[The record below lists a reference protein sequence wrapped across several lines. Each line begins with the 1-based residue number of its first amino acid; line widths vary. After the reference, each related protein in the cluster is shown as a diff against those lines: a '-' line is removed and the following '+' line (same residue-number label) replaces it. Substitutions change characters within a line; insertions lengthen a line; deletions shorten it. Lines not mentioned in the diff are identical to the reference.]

1 MDYRRRA
8 RDPSQGISKSN
19 FFGADTGS
27 HNGPLALGTAYELVR
42 VSFGAC
48 SANFFSAQTTDP
60 LTFDRAQFDGHAHE
74 NDNERRDF
82 HGCIPAF
89 DVVGG
94 ISFGDTDFLRVL
106 ERLLEA
112 QALLHAGENH
122 ISCGIENPAKAAQVE
137 YGKSVEERKNGSAIH
152 HGRFEEEAAVFGCGE
167 GTEFLVSVDHGAFVR
182 CDSVRAHFQ
191 RSVDVIDGGFA
202 GGDV

>member
-1 MDYRRRA
+1 M
-8 RDPSQGISKSN
+8 
-19 FFGADTGS
+19 
-27 HNGPLALGTAYELVR
+27 
-42 VSFGAC
+42 
-48 SANFFSAQTTDP
+48 
-60 LTFDRAQFDGHAHE
+60 
-74 NDNERRDF
+74 
-82 HGCIPAF
+82 
-89 DVVGG
+89 GG

-191 RSVDVIDGGFA
+191 RSVDVIDGGLA

>member
-1 MDYRRRA
+1 A
-8 RDPSQGISKSN
+8 ADP
-19 FFGADTGS
+19 
-27 HNGPLALGTAYELVR
+27 
-42 VSFGAC
+42 
-48 SANFFSAQTTDP
+48 FSMNCIE
-60 LTFDRAQFDGHAHE
+60 FDRDAHE

-94 ISFGDTDFLRVL
+94 ISLGDADFLGVL

-112 QALLHAGENH
+112 ETLLHAAENRV
-122 ISCGIENPAKAAQVE
+122 SRRVENSAKAAQVE

-167 GTEFLVSVDHGAFVR
+167 GTEFLVSVDHGALVR
-182 CDSVRAHFQ
+182 CDSVRA
-191 RSVDVIDGGFA
+191 
-202 GGDV
+202 

>member
-1 MDYRRRA
+1 MIGDYV
-8 RDPSQGISKSN
+8 SQSVI
-19 FFGADTGS
+19 
-27 HNGPLALGTAYELVR
+27 
-42 VSFGAC
+42 
-48 SANFFSAQTTDP
+48 
-60 LTFDRAQFDGHAHE
+60 
-74 NDNERRDF
+74 ER
-82 HGCIPAF
+82 P
-89 DVVGG
+89 
-94 ISFGDTDFLRVL
+94 
-106 ERLLEA
+106 LEA
-112 QALLHAGENH
+112 QAMLQADENH
-122 ISCGIENPAKAAQVE
+122 ISCEIENPAKAAQVE

>member
-1 MDYRRRA
+1 MGTPMRTITSA
-8 RDPSQGISKSN
+8 ATFTVASQPSTSWVGSVSAMPISW
-19 FFGADTGS
+19 ADTGS

-60 LTFDRAQFDGHAHE
+60 LTSDRAQFDGHAHE

-94 ISFGDTDFLRVL
+94 ISLGDADFLGGHWQSQRPPRVGHGIRACKGFL
-106 ERLLEA
+106 RRVQCELL
-112 QALLHAGENH
+112 
-122 ISCGIENPAKAAQVE
+122 
-137 YGKSVEERKNGSAIH
+137 
-152 HGRFEEEAAVFGCGE
+152 
-167 GTEFLVSVDHGAFVR
+167 
-182 CDSVRAHFQ
+182 Q
-191 RSVDVIDGGFA
+191 RSNH
-202 GGDV
+202 